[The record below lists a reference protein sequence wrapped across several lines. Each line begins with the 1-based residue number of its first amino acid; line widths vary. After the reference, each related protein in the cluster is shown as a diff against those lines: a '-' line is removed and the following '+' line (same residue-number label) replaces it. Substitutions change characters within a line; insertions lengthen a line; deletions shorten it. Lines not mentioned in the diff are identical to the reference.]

1 MNRRIRK
8 ERESDR
14 EAMLAALVCRTFRD
28 RAVVFVQ
35 TKKQAHRLHVALG
48 LLGIKVFLKILVF
61 SKSKLKKSY

>member
-48 LLGIKVFLKILVF
+48 LLGIKVNIFEDI
-61 SKSKLKKSY
+61 